1 MPNFRADRI
10 NNEIKSAVADIL
22 PTLKDPRIQGLVSV
36 TRADVAADLKTA
48 KIYVS
53 ILAEADVS
61 KDIMR
66 GLRSAAGFVRREL
79 GSRVEIRALPELTF
93 ILDDS
98 IVKGSQTID
107 LLKSLDIKHDE

>member
-1 MPNFRADRI
+1 MSNFRPDRI
-10 NNEIKSAVADIL
+10 NNEIKSAVAEIL
-22 PTLKDPRIQGLVSV
+22 PELKDPRIRGLVSV

-48 KIYVS
+48 KIYISVF
-53 ILAEADVS
+53 ADADTA

-79 GSRVEIRALPELTF
+79 GRRVEIRALPELNF

-98 IVKGSQTID
+98 ITRGAQIIETLGK
-107 LLKSLDIKHDE
+107 LDIKHDE